1 MFPTS
6 SGQRAFLRWRFV
18 ALTGWWDR
26 AVITLYSVISAVIL
40 ASLIG
45 LPIAILAS
53 FSERRA
59 ARILLM
65 CDTAQ
70 TFPSFVYLSRDI
82 QGRVLLQREV
92 QAQRQ
97 EATPIATTQPARAP

>member
-1 MFPTS
+1 MFLTS

-26 AVITLYSVISAVIL
+26 ALITLYSVISAVIL

-45 LPIAILAS
+45 LPIAIWAS

-70 TFPSFVYLSRDI
+70 IFPSFVYLSRDI
-82 QGRVLLQREV
+82 QGRVLLQREI

-97 EATPIATTQPARAP
+97 EAPPIATTQPARAP